1 MFIYF
6 IVEVEALA
14 FVVPF
19 INIYA
24 SDNSI
29 LNFSS
34 SSSFLVWQIT
44 TPKELLTR
52 FTQRKNIVK
61 KKGKQKNVKKSSSF
75 FDDGMLFEIK
85 YTFYNWDVVIVLLS
99 HGKIFYYS
107 LTKKK
112 DLCCLLV
119 FVTRISSSTPSTNF
133 LPFHFFFHY
142 EAIFSLLLVSL
153 FRIWLVNDLIKL
165 NIIQK
170 LFFFFFFSTSIHFIF
185 ILIFIFS
192 LNIIIIIILAV
203 LTTHTIRQK
212 K

>member
-107 LTKKK
+107 LRKKK
-112 DLCCLLV
+112 RIYVVCWCLWHGYHHQLH
-119 FVTRISSSTPSTNF
+119 P
-133 LPFHFFFHY
+133 P
-142 EAIFSLLLVSL
+142 IFY
-153 FRIWLVNDLIKL
+153 
-165 NIIQK
+165 
-170 LFFFFFFSTSIHFIF
+170 HFIF
-185 ILIFIFS
+185 FFIMKQFFLS
-192 LNIIIIIILAV
+192 FLCLCFAFD
-203 LTTHTIRQK
+203 LWMT
-212 K
+212 